1 MDEEIDRLVVSVR
14 ADTAAFS
21 RDVAEMR
28 GGLEGPLVAG
38 ADRAGRAIEAS
49 LLRVVR
55 TGKLGFDDL
64 RRVALSAMAEIA
76 EAAIANGIDALFAGG
91 KGTAKKGGSD
101 TASLIASIA
110 SIFAAAPGRATGGPV
125 SPGRAYRVGERG
137 PELFVPTSAGQVVAS
152 PGGGSGRDVRVSIRV
167 DAARGEAPQALAR
180 SGRQVARAV
189 RRALV
194 DLD

>member
-28 GGLEGPLVAG
+28 AGLEGPLAAG

-91 KGTAKKGGSD
+91 NGTAKKGGSD

-152 PGGGSGRDVRVSIRV
+152 PGGGGRDVRVSIRV